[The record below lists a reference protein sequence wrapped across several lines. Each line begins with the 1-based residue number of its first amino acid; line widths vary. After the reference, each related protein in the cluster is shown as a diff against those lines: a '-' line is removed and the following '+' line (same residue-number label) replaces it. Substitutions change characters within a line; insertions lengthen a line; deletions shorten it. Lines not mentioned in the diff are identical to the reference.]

1 VPIPWEADKPA
12 YGFGRSAQTWLP
24 QPAEYREYSR
34 DLQEGVDG
42 STLELYRALLRLRRD
57 FGLGTGTFEWLP
69 GFPVEVLALRNNGI
83 RVYFNMS
90 EAPVAL
96 PEGEVIVASA
106 DVADGMLPAS
116 AAAWIR

>member
-12 YGFGRSAQTWLP
+12 FGFGPSADTWLP

-34 DLQEGVDG
+34 DLQTGVEG
-42 STLELYRALLRLRRD
+42 STLELYRTLLRLRRD
-57 FGLGTGTFEWLP
+57 FGLGAGTFEWLP
-69 GFPVEVLALRNNGI
+69 GYPVEVLALVNNGI

-90 EAPVAL
+90 DAPVAL
-96 PEGEVIVASA
+96 PEGEVLVASA
-106 DVADGMLPAS
+106 DVSGGLLPAS